1 MKQILVRYIN
11 IILGAIV
18 AAFALEE
25 FLVPANILDGGIV
38 GTSIIISSITP
49 ISLSILTVCLNLPFV
64 LVGAKQL
71 EKSFLPRT
79 IVAMGVFSLFLEIFN
94 RWHYDATYDA
104 LLATVFGGLILGA
117 AVGLIIRNGGCL
129 DGTETVA
136 IMVAKKT
143 SLSVG
148 QIVLVCNIIIYLIA
162 GILFGLD
169 RALYSLLTYFITSR
183 IVDHINTGLDQG
195 KAVMIITD
203 QGRVIAEDIYKTL
216 GRTVTFLS
224 GEGLLSGEKTVLYC
238 VITRMELPL
247 IRKIIEKDDYSAFM
261 TISDVSEIIGHH
273 IKNSESKIYTKL

>member
-117 AVGLIIRNGGCL
+117 GVGLIIRNGGCL

-162 GILFGLD
+162 V
-169 RALYSLLTYFITSR
+169 RY
-183 IVDHINTGLDQG
+183 IV
-195 KAVMIITD
+195 
-203 QGRVIAEDIYKTL
+203 
-216 GRTVTFLS
+216 F
-224 GEGLLSGEKTVLYC
+224 
-238 VITRMELPL
+238 
-247 IRKIIEKDDYSAFM
+247 
-261 TISDVSEIIGHH
+261 
-273 IKNSESKIYTKL
+273 

>member
-104 LLATVFGGLILGA
+104 LLATVFGG
-117 AVGLIIRNGGCL
+117 
-129 DGTETVA
+129 
-136 IMVAKKT
+136 
-143 SLSVG
+143 
-148 QIVLVCNIIIYLIA
+148 
-162 GILFGLD
+162 
-169 RALYSLLTYFITSR
+169 
-183 IVDHINTGLDQG
+183 
-195 KAVMIITD
+195 
-203 QGRVIAEDIYKTL
+203 
-216 GRTVTFLS
+216 
-224 GEGLLSGEKTVLYC
+224 
-238 VITRMELPL
+238 
-247 IRKIIEKDDYSAFM
+247 
-261 TISDVSEIIGHH
+261 
-273 IKNSESKIYTKL
+273 

>member
-94 RWHYDATYDA
+94 RWPYDA

-117 AVGLIIRNGGCL
+117 GVGLIIRNGGCL

-183 IVDHINTGLDQG
+183 IVDYINTGLDQG

-224 GEGLLSGEKTVLYC
+224 GEGLLSWS
-238 VITRMELPL
+238 LPGWSF
-247 IRKIIEKDDYSAFM
+247 R
-261 TISDVSEIIGHH
+261 
-273 IKNSESKIYTKL
+273 

>member
-71 EKSFLPRT
+71 EKKSFLPRT

-117 AVGLIIRNGGCL
+117 GVGLIIRNGGCL

-136 IMVAKKT
+136 IMVAKKP

-195 KAVMIITD
+195 KAVMIITN

-216 GRTVTFLS
+216 TGQ
-224 GEGLLSGEKTVLYC
+224 LLFFV
-238 VITRMELPL
+238 R
-247 IRKIIEKDDYSAFM
+247 
-261 TISDVSEIIGHH
+261 
-273 IKNSESKIYTKL
+273 

>member
-117 AVGLIIRNGGCL
+117 GVGLIIRNGGCL

-162 GILFGLD
+162 GILF
-169 RALYSLLTYFITSR
+169 
-183 IVDHINTGLDQG
+183 GLDQG

>member
-104 LLATVFGGLILGA
+104 LLVPE
-117 AVGLIIRNGGCL
+117 L
-129 DGTETVA
+129 DLLFETE
-136 IMVAKKT
+136 
-143 SLSVG
+143 
-148 QIVLVCNIIIYLIA
+148 
-162 GILFGLD
+162 
-169 RALYSLLTYFITSR
+169 
-183 IVDHINTGLDQG
+183 
-195 KAVMIITD
+195 
-203 QGRVIAEDIYKTL
+203 
-216 GRTVTFLS
+216 
-224 GEGLLSGEKTVLYC
+224 
-238 VITRMELPL
+238 
-247 IRKIIEKDDYSAFM
+247 
-261 TISDVSEIIGHH
+261 DVWMAQRQLRSWSPKRHH
-273 IKNSESKIYTKL
+273 FP

>member
-71 EKSFLPRT
+71 E
-79 IVAMGVFSLFLEIFN
+79 IFN

-117 AVGLIIRNGGCL
+117 GVGLIIRNGGCL

-183 IVDHINTGLDQG
+183 IVDYINTGLDQG

>member
-1 MKQILVRYIN
+1 M
-11 IILGAIV
+11 
-18 AAFALEE
+18 
-25 FLVPANILDGGIV
+25 
-38 GTSIIISSITP
+38 
-49 ISLSILTVCLNLPFV
+49 
-64 LVGAKQL
+64 
-71 EKSFLPRT
+71 
-79 IVAMGVFSLFLEIFN
+79 
-94 RWHYDATYDA
+94 
-104 LLATVFGGLILGA
+104 
-117 AVGLIIRNGGCL
+117 

-183 IVDHINTGLDQG
+183 IVDYINTGLDQG

-247 IRKIIEKDDYSAFM
+247 IRKIIEKMVIGIYDDFRC
-261 TISDVSEIIGHH
+261 IGVHGL
-273 IKNSESKIYTKL
+273 ILKTQKAKFTPNYNKPWSGESSPLRF

>member
-117 AVGLIIRNGGCL
+117 GVGLIIRNGGCL
-129 DGTETVA
+129 DGCT
-136 IMVAKKT
+136 IDF
-143 SLSVG
+143 S
-148 QIVLVCNIIIYLIA
+148 
-162 GILFGLD
+162 
-169 RALYSLLTYFITSR
+169 RAE
-183 IVDHINTGLDQG
+183 VHKG
-195 KAVMIITD
+195 
-203 QGRVIAEDIYKTL
+203 
-216 GRTVTFLS
+216 
-224 GEGLLSGEKTVLYC
+224 
-238 VITRMELPL
+238 
-247 IRKIIEKDDYSAFM
+247 
-261 TISDVSEIIGHH
+261 SEIISLTAKEHTLLETLARNAGKIVTVDALCEALWGDNPFGYENSLNAHVRRVREKIETDPSKPVSLIT
-273 IKNSESKIYTKL
+273 IKGLGYKLIARK

>member
-94 RWHYDATYDA
+94 RWHYDAT
-104 LLATVFGGLILGA
+104 
-117 AVGLIIRNGGCL
+117 
-129 DGTETVA
+129 
-136 IMVAKKT
+136 
-143 SLSVG
+143 
-148 QIVLVCNIIIYLIA
+148 
-162 GILFGLD
+162 
-169 RALYSLLTYFITSR
+169 
-183 IVDHINTGLDQG
+183 
-195 KAVMIITD
+195 
-203 QGRVIAEDIYKTL
+203 
-216 GRTVTFLS
+216 
-224 GEGLLSGEKTVLYC
+224 
-238 VITRMELPL
+238 
-247 IRKIIEKDDYSAFM
+247 
-261 TISDVSEIIGHH
+261 
-273 IKNSESKIYTKL
+273 

>member
-104 LLATVFGGLILGA
+104 LLATCLEDCSWCRSWTYYSKRRMSGWHRDSSDHGRQKDITFRRSNCSGL
-117 AVGLIIRNGGCL
+117 
-129 DGTETVA
+129 
-136 IMVAKKT
+136 
-143 SLSVG
+143 
-148 QIVLVCNIIIYLIA
+148 
-162 GILFGLD
+162 
-169 RALYSLLTYFITSR
+169 
-183 IVDHINTGLDQG
+183 
-195 KAVMIITD
+195 
-203 QGRVIAEDIYKTL
+203 
-216 GRTVTFLS
+216 
-224 GEGLLSGEKTVLYC
+224 
-238 VITRMELPL
+238 
-247 IRKIIEKDDYSAFM
+247 
-261 TISDVSEIIGHH
+261 
-273 IKNSESKIYTKL
+273 